1 MNILMNLSEAL
12 QSANE
17 MDRESTSIL
26 GFCSETQKTATR
38 RADDYTVYLRRR
50 NRYRRAA

>member
-1 MNILMNLSEAL
+1 MLMNLSEAL
-12 QSANE
+12 QSTNE

-26 GFCSETQKTATR
+26 GFCSENQRAASR
-38 RADDYTVYLRRR
+38 RAEDYTPYLRRR